1 MDESVLFPSPNW
13 FQVSGFAV
21 SKDGWL
27 VYGGPTKSLCILKP
41 LDPGQDGILQK
52 TPSYQTQIY
61 CKVHKEKI
69 VSVDLSRQWPEKKLI
84 LTGSADGI
92 VKQWNVD
99 QLDNNG
105 KIKSTHTHAV
115 HKNEKEEV
123 VGVAYSSEPFAV
135 TVGGFG
141 NVVKWDLNSNI
152 AKNYNN
158 FLKSFRPSCV
168 ACSHHIPLNVA
179 VGTKQGVI
187 FVLDLN
193 NQGKIIYKIRG
204 QDDEIV
210 NVSWCPQ
217 YKTIVRKSLNESQR
231 RSTATERLEKMRSEV
246 DEPEV
251 NLNNSAIAKTLPED
265 SFDETIVQEDDMFD
279 IYKDHEADEFGHKKF
294 EPEDIIVKVK
304 EEKENDDFLAEC
316 LKLKE
321 VILKNKSEPEPTI
334 ANLVEALDKTHV
346 DSDISDSEEQE
357 NDTGESPE
365 VDEKETQAKELGDS
379 TIHTH
384 RHLLATIGKYGGVR
398 IWSKTGKLVGSCAVP
413 NSVNKSQRNKRPNPN
428 SNSLLW
434 YKPDVLLIADG
445 KSQLL
450 ECNPLKIDC
459 KNKLEWSVLHTFHK
473 RGLYCIATDAPRVQ
487 SMDQSSDQ
495 LQDEWKVWT
504 VAQDRNMVCYSFEKK
519 QKLATYNTC
528 GSFIYTLQS
537 CPYDAKK
544 IAVSV
549 GDGAVR
555 VWESDI
561 CDEDGLKLSL
571 GNVMSFWQNVQG
583 KVLTSTW
590 HPTKENLLAFA
601 TAESRIGIIDASKSE
616 RPAKNLLP
624 GVNGAIYS
632 LCWGDKFDL
641 YACGGGDMVL
651 YHTDQPEQAPEPINV
666 EFEGKKLQISSG
678 VWYPMGLVCGSYYG
692 AVAVLNPVTYELVT
706 ATFVFSKMI
715 HNITWHPQQTS
726 NSSEE
731 SPNKNL
737 IAVSSLDKECFIAI
751 LEYADKGDGPKLH
764 PWKMLNGHLEPVCQV
779 TWNPHKDGYLLSTS
793 YDSTV
798 RVWDVSDGKCI
809 AIFDGHYKSSFSSC
823 WSAFPQLSSTIMSG
837 GADCCLRIWKY
848 EDHPPEA
855 YSEVKHETALKEK
868 KRERKERKEEKKS
881 TENAAEEKPT
891 EIELTEGQVAT
902 NVDINAKIK
911 APKRF
916 LLPTIQRQMSP
927 CTTIQSVRKL
937 AEKYILVSDKV
948 QSNGKLESPDQC
960 EEKNDSN
967 DVKED
972 KLEDVDFTKMFGSTN
987 DINDLLDMEMRK
999 HIENDRFEASIMLSI
1014 FRGHIDSM
1022 IQFAT
1027 QRDAL
1032 CPFLVSLSPCVSFKY
1047 WKTVTQLYLAQIERL
1062 VAKSEHKKLWENK
1075 HYGGQIYRKV
1085 ALLLSIH
1092 DVKGAVTALTDAKLY
1107 KEAYILSKSRH
1118 MDSIAEETLKMWTAD
1133 CAYSGYIN
1141 MTAICY
1147 LGLGDVYNAAVTLA
1161 KSNDQE
1167 CLSLAAELAKVAG
1180 QPTFAN
1186 HIEDK
1191 RSQIQSE
1198 TPEKETEDLK
1208 PLPSKLDLLLK
1219 NIQITSENVTETNE
1233 E

>member
-1 MDESVLFPSPNW
+1 MGESVLFPSPNW

-27 VYGGPTKSLCILKP
+27 VYGGPIKSLCILKP

-52 TPSYQTQIY
+52 KPSYQTQINW
-61 CKVHKEKI
+61 KVHKEKI

-123 VGVAYSSEPFAV
+123 VSVAYSSEPFAV
-135 TVGGFG
+135 TVGSFG

-231 RSTATERLEKMRSEV
+231 RSTATERLEKIRSEI

-346 DSDISDSEEQE
+346 DSDISDSEEKE
-357 NDTGESPE
+357 NDTRESPE
-365 VDEKETQAKELGDS
+365 GDEKETQAKQLGDS

-519 QKLATYNTC
+519 QKIATYNTC

-601 TAESRIGIIDASKSE
+601 TAESRM
-616 RPAKNLLP
+616 RLLL
-624 GVNGAIYS
+624 S
-632 LCWGDKFDL
+632 
-641 YACGGGDMVL
+641 
-651 YHTDQPEQAPEPINV
+651 H
-666 EFEGKKLQISSG
+666 
-678 VWYPMGLVCGSYYG
+678 
-692 AVAVLNPVTYELVT
+692 
-706 ATFVFSKMI
+706 
-715 HNITWHPQQTS
+715 
-726 NSSEE
+726 
-731 SPNKNL
+731 
-737 IAVSSLDKECFIAI
+737 
-751 LEYADKGDGPKLH
+751 GPKLH

-798 RVWDVSDGKCI
+798 RVWDVSDGICI
-809 AIFDGHYKSSFSSC
+809 AIFDGHYKASFSAC

-837 GADCCLRIWKY
+837 GADCCLRIWNY
-848 EDHPPEA
+848 EDYPPEA

-891 EIELTEGQVAT
+891 ETELTEGQVAT

-937 AEKYILVSDKV
+937 AEKYILVSDNV

-960 EEKNDSN
+960 EEKSDSN

-972 KLEDVDFTKMFGSTN
+972 KAEDVDFTKMFGSTN

-1092 DVKGAVTALTDAKLY
+1092 DVKGAVTALTDTKLY

-1167 CLSLAAELAKVAG
+1167 CLSLASELAKVAG

-1208 PLPSKLDLLLK
+1208 PLPSKLDLLMK
-1219 NIQITSENVTETNE
+1219 NIEITSENVTETNE